1 MMNIVTII
9 QARFGSTRL
18 PGKVLLDIA
27 GRPMLEH
34 VVRRAQRSEVAR
46 QTVVATTTLRRDDV
60 IVELCRSLGVPTYR
74 GSEEDVID
82 RYYGAARRFQ
92 AEAVVRVTA
101 DCPLLDAAVMDRVLT
116 AFLENRPD
124 YASNTLV
131 RTYPRG
137 LDTEVFTRAALE
149 AAWREASVKEHRVH
163 VTPYMYL
170 TPGRFR
176 TFSVEDSPD
185 YSDLRLTVDTE
196 EDLELVRQVY
206 EHLGREGRFTWMDVV
221 DLMRREPALAAVN
234 AHIEQKNL
242 SED

>member
-1 MMNIVTII
+1 MNIVTII

-34 VVRRAQRSEVAR
+34 VVRRVQRSRIAR
-46 QTVVATTTLRRDDV
+46 QTVVATTALRRDDV

-82 RYYGAARRFQ
+82 RYHGAARQFE
-92 AEAVVRVTA
+92 AEAVVRITA
-101 DCPLLDAAVMDRVLT
+101 DCPLLDAAVMDRVLA

-149 AAWREASVKEHRVH
+149 AAWREASAKEHRVH
-163 VTPYMYL
+163 VTPYLYL

-221 DLMRREPALAAVN
+221 DLMRREPTLAAVN
-234 AHIEQKNL
+234 AHVEQKNL